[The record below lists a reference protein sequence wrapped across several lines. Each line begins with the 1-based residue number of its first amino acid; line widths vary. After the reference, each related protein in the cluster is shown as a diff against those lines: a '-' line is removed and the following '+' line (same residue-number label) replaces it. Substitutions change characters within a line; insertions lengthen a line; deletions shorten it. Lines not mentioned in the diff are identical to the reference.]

1 MEKLQEIEKT
11 IEKIEAEKEILST
24 MPKNNEKNEQK
35 YLEKVEALK
44 KEYEKYKEEIEV
56 YLKSEYASF
65 TDVKE
70 DEEIELLK
78 STINNVHLS
87 YK

>member
-44 KEYEKYKEEIEV
+44 KEY
-56 YLKSEYASF
+56 
-65 TDVKE
+65 
-70 DEEIELLK
+70 
-78 STINNVHLS
+78 
-87 YK
+87 